1 MHASALGENAVERY
15 ALFLTSL
22 DNSTTREERR
32 KTLRRAEQHDL
43 DMIRV
48 RAGHYGKISMLL
60 LPLCVL
66 LIRCLPRRRPS
77 LA

>member
-1 MHASALGENAVERY
+1 MYASALGENAVERY

-32 KTLRRAEQHDL
+32 ETLRRAEQHDL

-48 RAGHYGKISMLL
+48 AQATAEKSVEKALEVRFFF
-60 LPLCVL
+60 LCW
-66 LIRCLPRRRPS
+66 CS
-77 LA
+77 

>member
-1 MHASALGENAVERY
+1 MYASALGENAVERY

-32 KTLRRAEQHDL
+32 ETLRRAEQHDL

-48 RAGHYGKISMLL
+48 T
-60 LPLCVL
+60 
-66 LIRCLPRRRPS
+66 
-77 LA
+77 